1 MPYSLTHWQTLKDR
15 FTQLLIKYK
24 SGALVTQLWLI
35 CQSALFQ
42 LQSHHHT
49 ISPFAKKD
57 KFWRGL
63 WTVTIVSKLTNLVH
77 IWLGLAWFSNLDQSG
92 KGQWQ
97 GKTTIGKNRKSWQ
110 SNLVK
115 TATGCPSNGNWVRLL
130 KPESLDEIWNEIW
143 SEIRLHQLFAA
154 FLATGKS
161 RPFGHRFG
169 YKKKLAAIWMLNA
182 LNQL

>member
-1 MPYSLTHWQTLKDR
+1 MVIDYTGSEEGIYAFIYWTKWRSGQVLSMPYSLTQSQTLKDR
-15 FTQLLIKYK
+15 ATQLLIDYK

-49 ISPFAKKD
+49 ISPFGKKD
-57 KFWRGL
+57 KFFERA
-63 WTVTIVSKLTNLVH
+63 VNCYNCQ
-77 IWLGLAWFSNLDQSG
+77 IWQILCVFDLAWFGNLNQSG
-92 KGQWQ
+92 KRQWQ
-97 GKTTIGKNRKSWQ
+97 GKARIGQNRKSWQ

-115 TATGCPSNGNWVRLL
+115 TATGCPSNGNWARLL

-154 FLATGKS
+154 F
-161 RPFGHRFG
+161 
-169 YKKKLAAIWMLNA
+169 
-182 LNQL
+182 